1 MGNSASFT
9 SPASIT
15 TLSSGPSVKQNIFN
29 ELDEIGLLL
38 GQPRILGEKN
48 ATYKQRLAKVFS
60 ERASST
66 YRGLINGVTRGLGL
80 SMFDAIEIEPVEVG
94 GEFVATNPGVIIS
107 EAYVY
112 LYEDIGAG
120 EEGLDIRIDRYEK
133 TGNAFNL
140 SDLIERINES
150 DYFTASLSSGTDGYT
165 RSMTIVNQKS
175 HVQIPSETIHSSTK
189 FQFENQNLVIGTVF
203 FSDRIR
209 FLTEVAADTNVIR
222 SGQYHIDYKKGV
234 VTVFDIPAPNTTVR
248 YEYLRIPMVC
258 KASPVIIHNMQSP
271 DFKVKMFEQVVA
283 DDGSEVNG
291 LATALGA
298 DLVNELLSVFPVAW
312 GE

>member
-38 GQPRILGEKN
+38 GQPRILGERN
-48 ATYKQRLAKVFS
+48 ADYKLRLSKVFS

-66 YRGLINGVTRGLGL
+66 YRGLINGITRGLGL
-80 SMFDAIEIEPVEVG
+80 SMFDAIEITPVESG

-112 LYEDIGAG
+112 LYEDIDAG
-120 EEGLDIRIDRYEK
+120 VDGLDIQIDRYEK
-133 TGNAFNL
+133 TGTAFHL
-140 SDLIERINES
+140 GDLIDRINES
-150 DYFTASLSSGTDGYT
+150 VYFTATLCDGANEFS

-175 HVQIPSETIHSSTK
+175 HIQVPSETIHSSTK
-189 FQFENQNLVIGTVF
+189 FQLENGNIIIGTLF

-209 FLTEVAADTNVIR
+209 FLTEVENDTDVIR
-222 SGQYHIDYKKGV
+222 SGQYHVNYKNGI
-234 VTVFDIPAPNTTVR
+234 VTVFDVPSPNTTVR
-248 YEYLRIPMVC
+248 YEYLRIPMIC
-258 KASPVIIHNMQSP
+258 KASPVILHNMQSP
-271 DFKVKMFEQVVA
+271 DFKVKMFEQVTA
-283 DDGSEVNG
+283 DDGTEVNG

-298 DLVNELLSVFPVAW
+298 DLINELLSVYPVYW